1 METRTIESEIFRISP
16 TTYLQATAGS
26 IMPRLWLFA
35 GLPLLACLIA
45 AVWEPKM
52 LFVALIL
59 LFLIIPMAVF
69 HIYFM
74 RLLTPEAR
82 FAVTPKHVTISPD
95 AAITVTFHTAD
106 EENTPQGC
114 ETIAAGSIK
123 SWRITRKHII
133 AAVSGRKTPLI
144 IPLEALPAIA
154 DPHKMMQE
162 ICPLKGD
169 DSWQDE

>member
-45 AVWEPKM
+45 AVWEPK
-52 LFVALIL
+52 F
-59 LFLIIPMAVF
+59 
-69 HIYFM
+69 
-74 RLLTPEAR
+74 LLTPEAR